1 MQVLYTF
8 LQYFSNFDWDNYC
21 VTLWGLV
28 PLEVFNI
35 KSAAEDKLAAT
46 KQLSQGGG
54 PAAGEKSLQYLIS
67 TSEPPRK
74 DGGNLLLTK
83 EFLEECSATYSIN
96 PLGQDSNLGRPFQRK
111 FLNVLDP
118 IRETNNL
125 GRSVSKGEF
134 TVSFFSNVSCVLH
147 FTTVVSWPVFLL

>member
-8 LQYFSNFDWDNYC
+8 LQYFSNFDWDKYC
-21 VTLWGLV
+21 VTLWGPV
-28 PLEVFNI
+28 PLEVF
-35 KSAAEDKLAAT
+35 KDSTAG
-46 KQLSQGGG
+46 KQ
-54 PAAGEKSLQYLIS
+54 SLRYLIS

-96 PLGQDSNLGRPFQRK
+96 PLGQDSNQVRAFQKK

-147 FTTVVSWPVFLL
+147 FTAVVSWPVFLL